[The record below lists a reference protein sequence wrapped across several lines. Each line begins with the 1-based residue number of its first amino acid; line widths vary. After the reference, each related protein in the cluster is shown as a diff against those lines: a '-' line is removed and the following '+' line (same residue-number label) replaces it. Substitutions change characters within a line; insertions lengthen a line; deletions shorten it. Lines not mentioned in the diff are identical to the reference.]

1 MLAVADSLDNW
12 TPTGMKASAQ
22 GVRRRKTA
30 AVKGVSVQASSGT
43 FAIPPYLHSP

>member
-1 MLAVADSLDNW
+1 
-12 TPTGMKASAQ
+12 MKASTQ

-43 FAIPPYLHSP
+43 FAIPTISAFSMKR